1 MRQSKYIG
9 GSKLVS
15 FRLPKTSL
23 AQAII
28 EIKEVLERYEIESTK
43 TTQNSVKSTT
53 KQPETRLGNSNELDK
68 KNIPYKCGCTKT
80 NGLFRRH
87 KDCKELTSKH

>member
-28 EIKEVLERYEIESTK
+28 EIKEVLERYEIESSKTHEKVTK
-43 TTQNSVKSTT
+43 SMAVQS
-53 KQPETRLGNSNELDK
+53 ETRFTNSNELDQ
-68 KNIPYKCGCTKT
+68 KNISYYCGCTKT
-80 NGLFRRH
+80 DGLFRRH
-87 KDCKELTSKH
+87 KDCKDLISKH